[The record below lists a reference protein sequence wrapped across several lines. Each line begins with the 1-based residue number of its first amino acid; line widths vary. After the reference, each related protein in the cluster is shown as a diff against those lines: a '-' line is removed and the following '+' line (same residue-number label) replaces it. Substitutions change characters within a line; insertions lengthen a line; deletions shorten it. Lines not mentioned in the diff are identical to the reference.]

1 MCRLGIL
8 PFTSIYIRSPMS
20 CLDTGLL
27 FQEPP
32 DRLLTLTTTDLGET
46 PAWRASQSNTDVW
59 NALPASI
66 SGTATSAHPWI
77 PCARPI
83 PASLCR
89 VVRPTRRDG

>member
-32 DRLLTLTTTDLGET
+32 DRLITLTTIELGET
-46 PAWRASQSNTDVW
+46 PAWMTE
-59 NALPASI
+59 
-66 SGTATSAHPWI
+66 
-77 PCARPI
+77 ARR
-83 PASLCR
+83 SLC
-89 VVRPTRRDG
+89 TFGGA